1 MFTLKLS
8 HKALILVAVPLAFEV
23 VFVTCLLGMLNQAE
37 QQVEAEVNAK
47 QQLYAFNSLNYCM
60 NSALKA
66 LMGAATVRGPEFI
79 EMFHKSVE
87 PVPEQFDR
95 LEYLLRKE
103 PKRLK
108 NLNALHVVTSK
119 LTKDLEKVLNQ
130 VEDPTS
136 AMFEVQALKP
146 ELLHFFTLV
155 SELRQENDRVMHEG
169 VQIQGRQRA
178 AFKQLLIAFLVF
190 NVVLAVAL
198 ALSFNRTTTA
208 RLAVLL
214 DNTRRLGAGQQ
225 LNPPLQGSDE
235 IAHLDQV
242 FNEMAVTISEANQK
256 ERAVVLHAQ
265 EVICSLDE
273 NGRFLKVNPAVLKV
287 WGYSSEELIGFPV
300 TQYVLEADCAK
311 TIDCLEQLKG
321 VDPDLFFENRII
333 GKGGN
338 VVDTLWSAHWSESDR
353 SLFCVARN
361 ITDRK
366 QVERLKQEF
375 YEMVSHDLRTPLTS
389 VYSVLKLVLA
399 GVLGPVNTAVE
410 NKLTVAVRNIER
422 LNTLIGDLLDLE
434 KLESGKMPF
443 ETGMYDVEP
452 IIQQSVA
459 AVEGYAEQKGVAIAV
474 ENNFFHRKLHCDSGR
489 LVQVL
494 VNLLSNG
501 VKFSPPGSTVKVAVG
516 ESGEDFAEFTVTDKG
531 RGIPP
536 ELCKTIFERFSQ
548 AETKDARR
556 NAGTGIGLT
565 VCKLIVEAHSG
576 QIGVESQ
583 VNSGSKFW
591 FRIPAQAHEQLDS
604 AVTPSAGG
612 DEMRP

>member
-87 PVPEQFDR
+87 PLPEQFER

-103 PKRLK
+103 PGRLK
-108 NLNALHVVTSK
+108 NLNDLHVVASQ
-119 LTKDLEKVLNQ
+119 LTKDLEKILNQ
-130 VEDPTS
+130 VDDPTS
-136 AMFEVQALKP
+136 AMFEVQSLKP

-155 SELRQENDRVMHEG
+155 TALRQENDRVMHEG

-190 NVVLAVAL
+190 NVILAVAL

-214 DNTRRLGAGQQ
+214 DNTRRLAAGQQ
-225 LNPPLQGSDE
+225 LNPPLKGSDE

-273 NGRFLKVNPAVLKV
+273 NGQFIKVNPAVLKV
-287 WGYSSEELIGFPV
+287 WGYTPEEMIGFPV
-300 TQYVLEADCAK
+300 TQYVLEGDQAK
-311 TIDCLEQLKG
+311 TIECLERLKG
-321 VDPDLFFENRII
+321 VDPDLFFENRVR

-399 GVLGPVNTAVE
+399 GVLGPVSTGVE

-443 ETGMYDVEP
+443 ELGMHDLEAV
-452 IIQQSVA
+452 IQQSVS
-459 AVEGYAEQKGVAIAV
+459 AVEGYAEQKEVEIAV
-474 ENNFFHRKLHCDSGR
+474 ECNFHRKLHCDSGR

-501 VKFSPPGSTVKVAVG
+501 VKFSPAGSTVKLAIVEA
-516 ESGEDFAEFTVTDKG
+516 DDMAEFTVTDNG

-536 ELCKTIFERFSQ
+536 ELSKTIFERFSQ

-565 VCKLIVEAHSG
+565 VCKLIVEAHGG
-576 QIGVESQ
+576 QIGVESKL
-583 VNSGSKFW
+583 NSGSTFW
-591 FRIPAQAHEQLDS
+591 FRIPSSADEQLVL
-604 AVTPSAGG
+604 APSDQAQ
-612 DEMRP
+612 EIRS

>member
-1 MFTLKLS
+1 MSTLKLS

-23 VFVTCLLGMLNQAE
+23 GFVTFLLGMLSQAE

-79 EMFHKSVE
+79 DMYRKAVE

-103 PKRLK
+103 PERLK
-108 NLNALHVVTSK
+108 TLNDLHTVATQ
-119 LTKDLEKVLNQ
+119 LIADLGKVLNQ
-130 VEDPTS
+130 VDDPTS

-146 ELLHFFTLV
+146 QLLQFFTLV
-155 SELRQENDRVMHEG
+155 SELRKENDRVMHEG
-169 VQIQGRQRA
+169 VEIQGRQRA
-178 AFKQLLIAFLVF
+178 AFKQLLVAFLVF
-190 NVVLAVAL
+190 NVILAVAL

-214 DNTRRLGAGQQ
+214 DNTRRLAGGQQ

-273 NGRFLKVNPAVLKV
+273 NGKFLKVNPAVLKV
-287 WGYSSEELIGFPV
+287 WGYTPEEMIGCPV
-300 TQYVLEADCAK
+300 TQYLHPEDCSR
-311 TIDCLEQLKG
+311 TIECLARLKD
-321 VDPDLFFENRII
+321 VNPDLFFENRII
-333 GKGGN
+333 GKSGHM
-338 VVDTLWSAHWSESDR
+338 VDTLWSAHWSESDR

-399 GVLGPVNTAVE
+399 GALGPVSSGVE
-410 NKLTVAVRNIER
+410 NKLKIAVRNIER

-443 ETGMYDVEP
+443 ETGTHDVEP
-452 IIQQSVA
+452 IIQQSLS
-459 AVEGYAEQKGVAIAV
+459 AVEGYAEQKEVLLTVKNQFVG
-474 ENNFFHRKLHCDSGR
+474 KLQCDSGR

-494 VNLLSNG
+494 VNLLSNA
-501 VKFSPPGSTVKVAVG
+501 VKFSPAESTVNLSVCQAGKMI
-516 ESGEDFAEFTVTDKG
+516 EFTVSDRG

-536 ELCKTIFERFSQ
+536 ELCKTIFERFGQ
-548 AETKDARR
+548 VETKDARR
-556 NAGTGIGLT
+556 DAGTGIGLT
-565 VCKLIVEAHSG
+565 VCKLIVEAHG
-576 QIGVESQ
+576 GTIGVESQ
-583 VNSGSKFW
+583 LNAGSKFW
-591 FRIPAQAHEQLDS
+591 FRIPVQIEEPQVMVPTTVATGE
-604 AVTPSAGG
+604 
-612 DEMRP
+612 EIR